1 MPLFLRNFGLGFL
14 ERSQEAFF
22 RIRRETVEEG
32 RAIRGYYGVPYFN
45 KRYGDVQMILRT
57 VFREEKDRLE
67 ITGMDAHAAG
77 GAVWEARLCGMKF
90 RRGESDPLERRVVIK
105 RPDGSGG
112 IAVVSLVNG
121 DVLPSFLEDDLIRI
135 RVAAF
140 PERIE
145 YFPDADAYARA
156 QPTLRNGRRF
166 TLAEGTLYPA
176 GLMRDRD
183 PDSPESEPD
192 GHLDGIV
199 NIRGTVKALHRGRF
213 EFGGE
218 ARDTF
223 FRCVI
228 DTEYGFLQIVHSAA
242 QVRAAQR
249 EYMRVGATVNFCGT
263 LSGDAAV
270 LEYKNGI
277 VRDEAHDL
285 ALVRDVICG
294 GDPER
299 LRSVLAEDVA
309 SLVEGRDSKTMYGA
323 GRAIRGFQLAQK
335 RDAEKRTAL
344 LGSVTA
350 VDGEANAPAYRV
362 GKRCLVTVSGE
373 RNRLRFITLIDT
385 DASGEIAGIVMT
397 TKPGCRIALD
407 EIPVCKTP
415 FDDVK
420 FPGSAAEPTL
430 LRARLQGVLDES
442 VTDEQVLG
450 CRDYA
455 AVFEQN
461 VRMMLDTM
469 PLAVGERR
477 EALLADLYGYLFAK
491 AVEMHYAE
499 SRPGGWFRKK
509 PVCRCTP
516 SDAWAGELRSG
527 LDAQRHGRL
536 EDAFHL
542 GREFYRDFK
551 FYREQAGGDGYAEEL
566 KRSLMLVQAL
576 GRFYSRKC
584 LDW

>member
-22 RIRRETVEEG
+22 RILRECAEEG
-32 RAIRGYYGVPYFN
+32 RAVRGYYGVPYFN
-45 KRYGDVQMILRT
+45 KRYGDVQMVLRT

-77 GAVWEARLCGMKF
+77 GAVWEARLCGTKL
-90 RRGESDPLERRVVIK
+90 RRRESDPLERRVAIK
-105 RPDGSGG
+105 HPDGSGG
-112 IAVVSLVNG
+112 IAVVSLING

-156 QPTLRNGRRF
+156 QPTLRNGQRF
-166 TLAEGTLYPA
+166 TLAEGTLFPA
-176 GLMRDRD
+176 GLMRD
-183 PDSPESEPD
+183 PDSPESGPD
-192 GHLDGIV
+192 GYLNGIV
-199 NIRGTVKALHRGRF
+199 NIRGTVKALYRGRF

-223 FRCVI
+223 FHCVI
-228 DTEYGFLQIVHSAA
+228 DTEYGPLQIIHSAA

-263 LSGDAAV
+263 LSGDAAIR
-270 LEYKNGI
+270 EYQNGI

-285 ALVRDVICG
+285 AAVRDVICG

-299 LRSVLAEDVA
+299 LRSVLAEDVV
-309 SLVEGRDSKTMYGA
+309 SLVEGQNSGRMYGA
-323 GRAIRGFQLAQK
+323 GRAIRGFRLAQK
-335 RDAEKRTAL
+335 RDQEKRTAL
-344 LGSVTA
+344 WGRVTA
-350 VDGEANAPAYRV
+350 VDGESDAPAYRV

-373 RNRLRFITLIDT
+373 KNRLRFVTLIHT
-385 DASGEIAGIVMT
+385 DASGEIAEIVMT

-420 FPGSAAEPTL
+420 FPGSAAESTL
-430 LRARLQGVLDES
+430 LRARLQGVLDGS

-455 AVFEQN
+455 AAFEQN
-461 VRMMLDTM
+461 VRMMLDAM
-469 PLAVGERR
+469 PQAEGERR

-491 AVEMHYAE
+491 AAEMHYAE
-499 SRPGGWFRKK
+499 SRPGRWLRKN
-509 PVCRCTP
+509 PVCRCMP

-527 LDAQRHGRL
+527 LDPERHRRL

-542 GREFYRDFK
+542 GRAFYQDFR

-566 KRSLMLVQAL
+566 KKSLMLVQAL